1 MSAPET
7 SSFDPAE
14 FSGQV
19 RLFPL
24 PNVVLFPHAILPLHI
39 FEPRYRELMQ
49 AALADD
55 QYITLAL
62 LAPGW
67 EGDYEGRPP
76 LLPMACLGRVTT
88 HQRLPDG
95 RYNLLLEGLARVRLL
110 EELPPRHAF
119 REARAEFVPDVY
131 PQAGAAQRAE
141 RQREL
146 LDRFRQMLAP
156 VPDLQEPL
164 GKLLGAGL
172 TLGPLTDILAFM
184 LDLGLEF
191 KQSLLAEP
199 DADARAE
206 RLLTRLTQA
215 PPSGAARKR
224 WKYPPDFSAN

>member
-1 MSAPET
+1 MSSSDA

-14 FSGQV
+14 FTGEV

-55 QYITLAL
+55 QCITLAL

-67 EGDYEGRPP
+67 EADYEGRPP
-76 LLPMACLGRVTT
+76 LQPLACLGRVTT

-119 REARAEFVPDVY
+119 REARAELVPDVY
-131 PQAGAAQRAE
+131 PQSGAAVRPE
-141 RQREL
+141 RQRQL
-146 LDRFRQMLAP
+146 LDRFRHLLAP

-164 GKLLGAGL
+164 AKLLGAGL

-206 RLLTRLTQA
+206 RLLSRLAEA
-215 PPSGAARKR
+215 PPAGAARKR